1 MSVNS
6 SVSPA
11 QRPKGA
17 LNVRDA
23 AAYIG
28 LARGTLD
35 NMRSRGEGPPYV
47 RIGSRIVYRVED
59 LDVYLAAHVV
69 GGDA

>member
-1 MSVNS
+1 MSAKS

-11 QRPKGA
+11 QHPKGA
-17 LNVRDA
+17 LNVRNSA
-23 AAYIG
+23 EYIG

-35 NMRSRGEGPPYV
+35 NMRWRGEGPPFV

-59 LDVYLAAHVV
+59 LDAYLAAHVV